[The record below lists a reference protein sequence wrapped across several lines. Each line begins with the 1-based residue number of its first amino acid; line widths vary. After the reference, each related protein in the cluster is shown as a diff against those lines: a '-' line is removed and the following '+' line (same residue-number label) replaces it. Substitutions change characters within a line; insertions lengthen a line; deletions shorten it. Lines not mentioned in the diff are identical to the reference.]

1 MYLRKA
7 LMIVSMLVAAAAGS
21 ASAQQPY
28 APMQPPQPTNDDGKI
43 EVIEFFWY
51 GCPHCYK
58 VEPEVNA
65 WAKSLPPDV
74 VFKRI
79 PAYPSESWGD
89 AARIF
94 YTLDAMGL
102 AEKYH
107 DKVFDAIHKD
117 NVNVINRKIRDK
129 WLKENDIDPKKYEE
143 VSKSFTVES
152 NLSRDKQMTINYKV
166 DGVPR
171 FVIGG
176 KYYTSGEVAGG
187 EDKIMPAVD
196 QAIAKVREEGGGT
209 KSTSAAKPGKAVKSD
224 KPVKTSKD

>member
-21 ASAQQPY
+21 AWAQQPY